1 MTSSFVGTNP
11 NQVPTNSDL
20 SRLAYLDYL
29 GWDDTGAAIPVIAS
43 ASVITPVLKIT
54 KVSGTAAI
62 NTITP
67 PLDLVNGGQLVLIP
81 TARFSFDT
89 TGNIALPLTAEVSKP
104 IILTY
109 ESIAKK
115 WYPSYS
121 NTVNNLNV
129 NASLLKNVS
138 LNVGNSLTV
147 TGDDTITLTN
157 VEITSI
163 TGNFSCDPSVTNYKL
178 VIGKQV
184 IISAN
189 NVGTGYV
196 ATGTYYIIAT
206 NDTSTF
212 QLSATFGGP
221 AITTVVG
228 IPTGL
233 VFTCSPNV
241 NFGRGGVVV
250 YNDRTSK
257 LSVFAETTSVELAS
271 SITDYTGTAGKLVF
285 SVSPTLTGTVT
296 VNGELVVNGN
306 TAINASS
313 LTVDDNNIE
322 LGSVSAVTGITGTIS
337 TVELSTVITSMSSV
351 SGLIPGMVI
360 TRQVGSLGAGL
371 FGGVTV
377 ITQILT
383 SSSVSITSTT
393 ANTTGNITFDAA
405 GASDATAN
413 NGGITVKGA
422 TNKTIIW
429 DSTNSNWTSSEHWN
443 ISSAKTYKINNVQ
456 VLTSSAVLNDSS
468 QTSVTVGGYA
478 TTVNIGT
485 SATLATTLTIGAT
498 TKDNILII
506 NGNNTSGTATLS
518 TSAGVTT
525 TNVFNT
531 NALTGN
537 LFGAATAVNIGAAS
551 GTLTIGNAT
560 ITGTNATTLNLNGA
574 SPSITTTSTATA
586 SVFNT
591 FATTGNL
598 FGAATAVNIGA
609 ASGTLTIGN
618 ATITGTNATTL
629 SLNGASPSITTTN
642 NGTASVFNTIALTG
656 NIFNAATTTTFGYT
670 GTAASTT
677 NISTGATLTATTK
690 TINIGT
696 NGATGS
702 TTTISIG
709 STAGGTTTVN
719 NALNVVVGG
728 NTYPVGYANVP
739 QVIQNADFSAFTL
752 NDMGKHY
759 YHASATAHTYTV
771 PAGVFAIGATLMFV
785 NRGAGVLTIRCD
797 PTPTGSPLPATES
810 LLQSIT
816 GSTGSRA
823 LAAFGVATMV
833 KITATDWI
841 ISGTGLS

>member
-43 ASVITPVLKIT
+43 ASIITPVIKIT

-89 TGNIALPLTAEVSKP
+89 TGNIALPLTAEVLKP

-109 ESIAKK
+109 ESTAKK

-157 VEITSI
+157 VAITSI
-163 TGNFSCDPSVTNYKL
+163 TGNFLCDPSVTNYKL

-196 ATGTYYIIAT
+196 AAGTYYIIAT

-228 IPTGL
+228 TPTGL
-233 VFTCSPNV
+233 VFTCSPTV

-257 LSVFAETTSVELAS
+257 LNVFADTTSVELAT

-337 TVELSTVITSMSSV
+337 TAALSTVITSMTSV
-351 SGLIPGMVI
+351 TGLIPGMI
-360 TRQVGSLGAGL
+360 LTRQVGSLGAGL

-393 ANTTGNITFDAA
+393 ANTTGNITFDAS

-422 TNKTIIW
+422 TDKTIIW

-456 VLTSSAVLNDSS
+456 VLTSTAVLNDST
-468 QTSVTVGGYA
+468 QTSVNVGGYA

-485 SATLATTLTIGAT
+485 SATAATTLTIGAN

-506 NGNNTSGTATLS
+506 NGNSTSGTATLS

-525 TNVFNT
+525 ANVFNT
-531 NALTGN
+531 GALTGN
-537 LFGAATAVNIGAAS
+537 LFGAATAVNIGAS
-551 GTLTIGNAT
+551 TGTLTIGNVT
-560 ITGTNATTLNLNGA
+560 ITGTNATTFNMNGA
-574 SPSITTTSTATA
+574 SPSIVTTQTGTA

-591 FATTGNL
+591 GALTGNL

-609 ASGTLTIGN
+609 STGTLTIGN
-618 ATITGTNATTL
+618 VTITGTNATTFNM
-629 SLNGASPSITTTN
+629 NGASPSIVTTN
-642 NGTASVFNTIALTG
+642 NGTASVFNTGALTG
-656 NIFNAATTTTFGYT
+656 NIFNAATTTTIGYT

-677 NISTGATLTATTK
+677 NISTGATLTSTTK
-690 TINIGT
+690 AINIGT

-771 PAGVFAIGATLMFV
+771 PAGIFTIGATLMFV

-797 PTPTGSPLPATES
+797 PAPTGSPAPATES